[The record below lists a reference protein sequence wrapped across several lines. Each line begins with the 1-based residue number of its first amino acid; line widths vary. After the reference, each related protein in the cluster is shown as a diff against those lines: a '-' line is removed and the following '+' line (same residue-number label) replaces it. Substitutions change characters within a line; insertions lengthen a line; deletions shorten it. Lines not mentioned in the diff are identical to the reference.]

1 MGSILTEIA
10 LLFADSD
17 LPIDFY
23 ISSMLLRI
31 TSRVSFFQGFPRR
44 FSIIKRGFWIL
55 CDQFPQKSG
64 FCFLF
69 CLEFCFTIL
78 AIYKQISFLVGER
91 RGGGEVGVV
100 GTLLKLNFLTPSPP
114 RPQKGPGGDSSRK

>member
-1 MGSILTEIA
+1 VGSILTEIV

-23 ISSMLLRI
+23 ISSILLRI
-31 TSRVSFFQGFPRR
+31 TIRVSFFQGFPRR

-69 CLEFCFTIL
+69 CHDFCFTIL
-78 AIYKQISFLVGER
+78 AIYEQISLLVGER
-91 RGGGEVGVV
+91 RGGERLGWWD
-100 GTLLKLNFLTPSPP
+100 TA
-114 RPQKGPGGDSSRK
+114 